1 MILDKKNIHYI
12 SRNSKLA
19 KGVNKDCFGVRARL
33 ALELAEMDL
42 PVLPGLLF
50 DGNIAGNLKEIS
62 FSENL
67 SDYLDRFKAEVGKS
81 FANPEHPLL
90 VKIVVSSNMAIAQ
103 YPLLHNIGLARDT
116 IEGFANKVGEE
127 FTSRE
132 VLFLML
138 GSLKIEKMIA
148 EKEGK
153 IDRYNTLSEHLAEI
167 EDIFQNRPSELSPME
182 IVRKYEGILPDSFFE
197 SATRQLE
204 VMISRVSH
212 LIKIDDQIENDTSIL
227 IQPMVYGN
235 YTKNSSAG
243 RCTTRDVVSGDKKLK
258 GEFWERT
265 FNIIFTPGKDISKLD
280 EKYYKQLSKIA
291 SKLEDT
297 FKDVREIRFTIE
309 NGKLWIIEQ
318 RDIDQ
323 KSTASQIKLYFD
335 LLKRKLV
342 TEKELIN
349 AFKPEQLSELL
360 HPVIDDSSVK
370 SLDKVVGGIS
380 GAPGAAVGRVYFS
393 TDDLLEAKKNCKTKK

>member
-1 MILDKKNIHYI
+1 MVLEKKNVHYI
-12 SRNSKLA
+12 SRNTQLA
-19 KGVNKDCFGVRARL
+19 KGVNRDSFGIRARL

-67 SDYLDRFKAEVGKS
+67 EDYMNKFKSEVGKS

-90 VKIVVSSNMAIAQ
+90 LKIVVSSNMAIAQ

-116 IEGFANKVGEE
+116 VDGFANKVGAE

-138 GSLKIEKMIA
+138 GALKIEKMIA

-153 IDRYNTLSEHLAEI
+153 IDRYNTVSENVQKI
-167 EDIFQNRPSELSPME
+167 EDIFQNNPCELSPIE
-182 IVRKYEGILPDSFFE
+182 IIRQYENILPDAFFE

-212 LIKIDDQIENDTSIL
+212 LIEIDEQIENDTSIL

-243 RCTTRDVVSGDKKLK
+243 RCSTRDVVSGDKKIK

-280 EKYYKQLSKIA
+280 DKYYKQLVKIA

-297 FKDVREIRFTIE
+297 F
-309 NGKLWIIEQ
+309 
-318 RDIDQ
+318 
-323 KSTASQIKLYFD
+323 
-335 LLKRKLV
+335 
-342 TEKELIN
+342 
-349 AFKPEQLSELL
+349 
-360 HPVIDDSSVK
+360 
-370 SLDKVVGGIS
+370 
-380 GAPGAAVGRVYFS
+380 
-393 TDDLLEAKKNCKTKK
+393 